1 MGGVNKMNKK
11 SKIIIAITIV
21 IIMILGVV
29 IYINVSKND
38 SAKNNISQKTQIVIN
53 VFDKE
58 NTEIY
63 NKTIETEK
71 NYLADVLETL
81 EDLDIVM
88 EEGQYGKYITSILGI
103 AEEDSYYWSY
113 YINDEYASVGVS
125 SCEIEENSVYSF
137 KIEKYEY

>member
-1 MGGVNKMNKK
+1 MNKK
-11 SKIIIAITIV
+11 SRIIIAIIIGIV
-21 IIMILGVV
+21 VILGTA
-29 IYINVSKND
+29 IYINVSKNGHTE
-38 SAKNNISQKTQIVIN
+38 NNISQKTQIIIN

-63 NKTIETEK
+63 NKTIETEE
-71 NYLADVLETL
+71 NYLVDVLETI

-88 EEGQYGKYITSILGI
+88 EDSQYGKYITSILGI
-103 AEEDSYYWSY
+103 EEGDSYYWSY